1 MYLSHHAQLGAR
13 IIIRN
18 RRVLFNMLNKKC
30 RVMTQTGSQWQ
41 NTGRKLLL
49 DTKTNQVNR
58 KLSVRERSIEWAA
71 EIGWSSIHAHEK
83 NQATEDEWMFRNW
96 KLSFVFSFLEIMF
109 ESFCKCFSSHFP
121 LTPAEENKTCRL
133 TTHVIKPA
141 TLPCQQVKPSGAGSW
156 YERIKIC
163 GWAAASVLDTGKSLL
178 PHTHL
183 SSCHAQDKG
192 EAPSLS
198 QFILPQKPWCHHLSN
213 AFVFT
218 CSETQRSFCDWFS
231 FWFKSLYWESICQW

>member
-1 MYLSHHAQLGAR
+1 MTEHWEEAAFRYQDQSGQPETLGP
-13 IIIRN
+13 
-18 RRVLFNMLNKKC
+18 
-30 RVMTQTGSQWQ
+30 
-41 NTGRKLLL
+41 RK
-49 DTKTNQVNR
+49 VNR
-58 KLSVRERSIEWAA
+58 MGGWNWLKLHSRPWEE
-71 EIGWSSIHAHEK
+71 SS
-83 NQATEDEWMFRNW
+83 DRRWMNVQKFW

-121 LTPAEENKTCRL
+121 LMPAEENKTCRL

-163 GWAAASVLDTGKSLL
+163 GWAAASVLDTGESLL